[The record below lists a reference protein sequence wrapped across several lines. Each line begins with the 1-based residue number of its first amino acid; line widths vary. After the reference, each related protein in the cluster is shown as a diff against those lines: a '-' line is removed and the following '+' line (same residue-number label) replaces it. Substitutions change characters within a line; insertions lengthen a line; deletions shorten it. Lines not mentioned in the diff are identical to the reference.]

1 MDLPHWSQT
10 SVQRFLECPKAWAL
24 AYVHTGAQRPLQPSQ
39 PSSSTLPHRT
49 QVRAARAT
57 LIEQLEA
64 LYNGEVWSDEQ
75 LEGRLRTHL
84 EQTNRSDRR
93 RPFALEDLRATCLRQ
108 LRALKRTKT
117 LRLLHRQRVATWAYF
132 ERSQAMLVSGVRLF
146 AAPDIMLF
154 HQHKWTLVRLRF
166 APEPHPLVAEMEAR
180 LMVHWAMAHPAL
192 PSRPHAYRLRT
203 ITWRQGAWHEGSPS
217 ATHTEQMEAWSMAMN
232 DLNAMQLV
240 RRQVQRD
247 GHLEAVALATKTSAC
262 KACSWR
268 SSCLGERSLASA
280 KRDQLEGLLSLHQN
294 EANKSAN
301 TASTS

>member
-24 AYVHTGAQRPLQPSQ
+24 TYVHTGTQQPPRPSQ
-39 PSSSTLPHRT
+39 RSPSTIPHRT

-75 LEGRLRTHL
+75 MEGRLRTHL
-84 EQTNRSDRR
+84 EQTNRSNRQ
-93 RPFALEDLRATCLRQ
+93 RPFVLDGLRAACLGQ
-108 LRALKRTKT
+108 LRTLKRTKT

-132 ERSQAMLVSGVRLF
+132 ERSQAMLVRGVRLF

-166 APEPHPLVAEMEAR
+166 APEPHPLAAEMEAR

-192 PSRPHAYRLRT
+192 PSRPDAYRLRT
-203 ITWRQGAWHEGSPS
+203 ITWRQGAWHEGSPT
-217 ATHTEQMEAWSMAMN
+217 ATQAEHMEAWSMAMN

-247 GHLEAVALATKTSAC
+247 GHMAAVALATKTSAC
-262 KACSWR
+262 KTCSWR

-280 KRDQLEGLLSLHQN
+280 KRDQLEGLLTLHQI
-294 EANKSAN
+294 EANKSAK

>member
-24 AYVHTGAQRPLQPSQ
+24 TYVHTGARRPLQHKQRSPS
-39 PSSSTLPHRT
+39 TVPHRM

-75 LEGRLRTHL
+75 LEGRLMTHL
-84 EQTNRSDRR
+84 EQSDGSSRR
-93 RPFALEDLRATCLRQ
+93 YPFGLEGQRATCLFQ
-108 LRALKRTKT
+108 LRTLKQTKT

-132 ERSQAMLVSGVRLF
+132 ARSQAMLVRGVRLF

-192 PSRPHAYRLRT
+192 PSRPDAYRLRT
-203 ITWRQGAWHEGSPS
+203 ITWRQGAWHEGSPT
-217 ATHTEQMEAWSMAMN
+217 ATQAEQMEAWSMALT
-232 DLNAMQLV
+232 DLNAMQFV
-240 RRQVQRD
+240 RRQVLRD
-247 GHLEAVALATKTSAC
+247 GHLAAVPLATKTSAC

-280 KRDQLEGLLSLHQN
+280 KRDQLEGLLTLHQN
-294 EANKSAN
+294 EASKSAK